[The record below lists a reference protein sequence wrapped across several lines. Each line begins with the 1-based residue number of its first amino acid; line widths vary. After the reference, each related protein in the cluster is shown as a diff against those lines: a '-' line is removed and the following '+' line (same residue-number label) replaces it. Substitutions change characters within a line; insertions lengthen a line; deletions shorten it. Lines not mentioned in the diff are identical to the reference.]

1 MISTVSGDDVTLIRT
16 PSTVNQ
22 MADDVR
28 AAIGQAAQST
38 GVNFSYLLAQAKSES
53 GLNPNAK
60 ASSSSASGLYQ
71 FLDQSWLG
79 VVKQHGAEHGMAWA
93 ANAITAKKGGGY
105 TVDPSMRQ
113 AVMSLR
119 EQAGPSSLMAAS
131 YAADN
136 ASSLSSSLGR
146 QVNGTDLYM
155 AHFLGL
161 GGATKFLRA
170 QCNNGAACAATMF
183 PQEARANRSIFY
195 GKDGSPRTLDQ
206 VYAIMGH
213 KLDNAVDG
221 SDAANIQT
229 ASNGLTPGSLVQ
241 SMPGAP
247 DISALQLG
255 FSDMSAT
262 STTDESDA
270 SGDTAGNDISQMLAQ
285 IEQNRVN
292 MLKPTPAQARL
303 AYLMLSMPQVN

>member
-1 MISTVSGDDVTLIRT
+1 
-16 PSTVNQ
+16 

-53 GLNPNAK
+53 GLNPSAK
-60 ASSSSASGLYQ
+60 AASSSASGLYQ

-79 VVKQHGAEHGMAWA
+79 VVKQHGAEHGFGWA
-93 ANAITAKKGGGY
+93 ADAITAKKGGGF
-105 TVDPSMRQ
+105 TVDPSLRQ

-119 EQAGPSSLMAAS
+119 DQAGPAALMAAS

-136 ASSLSSSLGR
+136 ASNLSNALGR

-170 QCNNGAACAATMF
+170 QCTNGSACAATMF

-221 SDAANIQT
+221 SNNAAVQT
-229 ASNGLTPGSLVQ
+229 AGSGLTPGSLVQ

-255 FSDMSAT
+255 FSDMSA
-262 STTDESDA
+262 SPATTDGDNSD
-270 SGDTAGNDISQMLAQ
+270 DPAGQDISQMLGQ
-285 IEQNRVN
+285 IEQNRLN
-292 MLKPTPAQARL
+292 MLKPTPAQAKL
-303 AYLMLSMPQVN
+303 AYLMLSLPNAG

>member
-1 MISTVSGDDVTLIRT
+1 
-16 PSTVNQ
+16 

-60 ASSSSASGLYQ
+60 AASSSATGLYQ

-79 VVKQHGAEHGMAWA
+79 VVKAHGAEHGYAWA

-105 TVDPSMRQ
+105 TVDPSLRQ
-113 AVMSLR
+113 AVFALR
-119 EQAGPSSLMAAS
+119 EQAGPAALMAAS

-136 ASSLSSSLGR
+136 AQSLSQSLGR

-170 QCNNGAACAATMF
+170 QCNNGDACAATLF

-206 VYAIMGH
+206 VYRVMGH

-221 SDAANIQT
+221 SDDATVQGAT
-229 ASNGLTPGSLVQ
+229 GMTPGSLVP
-241 SMPGAP
+241 SLPGAP
-247 DISALQLG
+247 DISGLQLG
-255 FSDMSAT
+255 FADMSAT
-262 STTDESDA
+262 DPAATDAPDATSDP
-270 SGDTAGNDISQMLAQ
+270 AGADISQMLAQ
-285 IEQNRVN
+285 IEQNRLN

>member
-1 MISTVSGDDVTLIRT
+1 MTLIRT
-16 PSTVNQ
+16 PSTVNRT
-22 MADDVR
+22 ADDVR

-60 ASSSSASGLYQ
+60 AGSSSATGLYQ

-79 VVKQHGAEHGMAWA
+79 VVKAHGAEHGMAWA
-93 ANAITAKKGGGY
+93 ANAITAKKGGGF

-113 AVMSLR
+113 AVFALR

-136 ASSLSSSLGR
+136 ASSLSQSLNR
-146 QVNGTDLYM
+146 DVNGTDLYM

-170 QCNNGAACAATMF
+170 QCNNGSACAAAIF

-206 VYAIMGH
+206 VYSIMGR
-213 KLDNAVDG
+213 KLDTAVDG
-221 SDAANIQT
+221 SNDAMVQS
-229 ASNGLTPGSLVQ
+229 SNGSDGYAPGSLVP
-241 SMPGAP
+241 SLPGAP
-247 DISALQLG
+247 DIASLKLG

-262 STTDESDA
+262 DSPTTDSSNDPA
-270 SGDTAGNDISQMLAQ
+270 GDGISQMLASM
-285 IEQNRVN
+285 EQNRMN

-303 AYLMLSMPQVN
+303 AYLMLSLPNAN

>member
-1 MISTVSGDDVTLIRT
+1 
-16 PSTVNQ
+16 

-60 ASSSSASGLYQ
+60 ANSSSATGLYQ

-79 VVKQHGAEHGMAWA
+79 VVKAHGAEHGFGWA
-93 ANAITAKKGGGY
+93 ADAITAKKGGGF

-113 AVMSLR
+113 AVFALR
-119 EQAGPSSLMAAS
+119 EQPGPASLMAAS

-136 ASSLSSSLGR
+136 ASSLSNALGR

-170 QCNNGAACAATMF
+170 QCNNGSACAATMF

-195 GKDGSPRTLDQ
+195 AKDGSPRTLDQ

-221 SDAANIQT
+221 SDDATVQGAT
-229 ASNGLTPGSLVQ
+229 GMTPGSLVQ

-262 STTDESDA
+262 DPNASDAADA
-270 SGDTAGNDISQMLAQ
+270 SGDPAANDISQMLAQ
-285 IEQNRVN
+285 IEQNRLN

>member
-1 MISTVSGDDVTLIRT
+1 MTLIRT
-16 PSTVNQ
+16 PSTVNR

-60 ASSSSASGLYQ
+60 AASSSASGLYQ

-79 VVKQHGAEHGMAWA
+79 VVKAHGAEHGMAWA

-113 AVMSLR
+113 AVMALR
-119 EQAGPSSLMAAS
+119 SQPGPSALMAAS

-136 ASSLSSSLGR
+136 ASSLSQSLGR
-146 QVNGTDLYM
+146 EVNGTDLYM

-170 QCNNGAACAATMF
+170 QCNNGGACAANMF
-183 PQEARANRSIFY
+183 PQEARANPSIFY
-195 GKDGSPRTLDQ
+195 GKDGPRTLDQ

-221 SDAANIQT
+221 SDNAMVQGAT
-229 ASNGLTPGSLVQ
+229 GMTPGSLVP

-247 DISALQLG
+247 DISTLQLG

-262 STTDESDA
+262 DPSAADA
-270 SGDTAGNDISQMLAQ
+270 SDSSTDPAGNDISQMLAQ
-285 IEQNRVN
+285 IEQNRIN

-303 AYLMLSMPQVN
+303 AYLMLSLPQVN

>member
-1 MISTVSGDDVTLIRT
+1 MMTLIRT
-16 PSTVNQ
+16 PSTVNR

-60 ASSSSASGLYQ
+60 AASSSASGLYQ

-79 VVKQHGAEHGMAWA
+79 VVKQHGAEHGFGWA
-93 ANAITAKKGGGY
+93 ADAITAKKGGGF
-105 TVDPSMRQ
+105 TVDPSLRQ

-119 EQAGPSSLMAAS
+119 DQPGPSALMAAS

-136 ASSLSSSLGR
+136 ASNLSQSLGR

-170 QCNNGAACAATMF
+170 QCTNGSACAATMF

-221 SDAANIQT
+221 SNNAAVQT
-229 ASNGLTPGSLVQ
+229 AGSGLTPGSLVQ

-255 FSDMSAT
+255 FSDMSA
-262 STTDESDA
+262 SPATTDGDNSD
-270 SGDTAGNDISQMLAQ
+270 DPAGQDISQMLGQ
-285 IEQNRVN
+285 IEQNRLN
-292 MLKPTPAQARL
+292 MLKPTPAQAKL
-303 AYLMLSMPQVN
+303 AYLMLSLPQVN

>member
-1 MISTVSGDDVTLIRT
+1 MTLIRT
-16 PSTVNQ
+16 PSTVNR

-60 ASSSSASGLYQ
+60 AGSSSASGLYQ

-79 VVKQHGAEHGMAWA
+79 VVKAHGAEHGLGWA
-93 ANAITAKKGGGY
+93 ANAITAKKGGGF

-113 AVMSLR
+113 AVFALR
-119 EQAGPSSLMAAS
+119 EQAGPSALMAAS

-136 ASSLSSSLGR
+136 ASSLSQSLNR
-146 QVNGTDLYM
+146 DVNGTDLYM

-170 QCNNGAACAATMF
+170 QCTNGGACAANMF

-206 VYAIMGH
+206 VYAVMGH
-213 KLDNAVDG
+213 KLDTAVDG
-221 SDAANIQT
+221 SNAATVQ
-229 ASNGLTPGSLVQ
+229 SSDGLTPGSLVP
-241 SMPGAP
+241 SLPGAP
-247 DISALQLG
+247 DIASLQLG
-255 FSDMSAT
+255 FSAGAMAAT
-262 STTDESDA
+262 DDTTA
-270 SGDTAGNDISQMLAQ
+270 NGSGDPAGDDIGQMLAS
-285 IEQNRVN
+285 IEQNRMN
-292 MLKPTPAQARL
+292 MLKPTPAQAKL

>member
-1 MISTVSGDDVTLIRT
+1 MMTLIRT
-16 PSTVNQ
+16 PSTVNR

-60 ASSSSASGLYQ
+60 AASSSASGLYQ

-79 VVKQHGAEHGMAWA
+79 VVKQHGAEHGFGWA
-93 ANAITAKKGGGY
+93 ADAITAKKGGGY
-105 TVDPSMRQ
+105 TVDPSLRQ

-119 EQAGPSSLMAAS
+119 DQAGPSALMAAS

-136 ASSLSSSLGR
+136 ASNLSQSLGR

-170 QCNNGAACAATMF
+170 QCTNGSACAASMF

-195 GKDGSPRTLDQ
+195 GKDGSPRSLDQ

-221 SDAANIQT
+221 SDNAAIQT
-229 ASNGLTPGSLVQ
+229 ASSGLTPGSLVQ

-255 FSDMSAT
+255 FSDMSANPA
-262 STTDESDA
+262 TTDGDSSD
-270 SGDTAGNDISQMLAQ
+270 DPAGQDISQMLSQ
-285 IEQNRVN
+285 IEQNRLN

-303 AYLMLSMPQVN
+303 AYLMLSLPNAN

>member
-1 MISTVSGDDVTLIRT
+1 MMTLIRT
-16 PSTVNQ
+16 PSTVNR

-60 ASSSSASGLYQ
+60 AASSSASGLYQ

-79 VVKQHGAEHGMAWA
+79 VVKQHGAEHGFGWA
-93 ANAITAKKGGGY
+93 ADAITAKKGGGF
-105 TVDPSMRQ
+105 TVDPSLRQ

-119 EQAGPSSLMAAS
+119 DQAGPSALMAAS

-136 ASSLSSSLGR
+136 ASNLSQSLGR

-170 QCNNGAACAATMF
+170 QCANGSACAATMF

-221 SDAANIQT
+221 SNNAAVQT
-229 ASNGLTPGSLVQ
+229 ASGGLTPGSLVQ

-255 FSDMSAT
+255 FSDMSA
-262 STTDESDA
+262 SPATTDSDNP
-270 SGDTAGNDISQMLAQ
+270 DDQAGQDISQMLGQ
-285 IEQNRVN
+285 IEQNRLN
-292 MLKPTPAQARL
+292 MLKPTPAQAKL
-303 AYLMLSMPQVN
+303 AYLMLSLPQVN

>member
-1 MISTVSGDDVTLIRT
+1 MMTLIRT
-16 PSTVNQ
+16 PSTVNR

-60 ASSSSASGLYQ
+60 AASSSASGLYQ

-79 VVKQHGAEHGMAWA
+79 VVKQHGAEHGFGWA
-93 ANAITAKKGGGY
+93 ADAITAKKGGGF
-105 TVDPSMRQ
+105 TVDPSLRQ

-119 EQAGPSSLMAAS
+119 DQPGPSALMAAS

-136 ASSLSSSLGR
+136 ASNLSQSLGR

-170 QCNNGAACAATMF
+170 QCTNGSACAATMF

-221 SDAANIQT
+221 SNNAAVQT
-229 ASNGLTPGSLVQ
+229 AGSGLTPGSLVQ

-255 FSDMSAT
+255 FSDMSA
-262 STTDESDA
+262 SPATTDGDNSD
-270 SGDTAGNDISQMLAQ
+270 DPAGQDISQMLGQ
-285 IEQNRVN
+285 IEQNRLN
-292 MLKPTPAQARL
+292 MLKPTPAQAKL
-303 AYLMLSMPQVN
+303 AYLMLSLPNAG

>member
-1 MISTVSGDDVTLIRT
+1 MMTLIRT
-16 PSTVNQ
+16 PSTVNR

-60 ASSSSASGLYQ
+60 AASSSASGLYQ

-79 VVKQHGAEHGMAWA
+79 VVKQHGAEHGFGWA
-93 ANAITAKKGGGY
+93 ADAITAKKGGGF
-105 TVDPSMRQ
+105 TVDPSLRQ

-119 EQAGPSSLMAAS
+119 DQPGPSALMAAS

-136 ASSLSSSLGR
+136 ASNLSQSLGR

-170 QCNNGAACAATMF
+170 QCTNGSACAATMF

-221 SDAANIQT
+221 SNNAAVQT
-229 ASNGLTPGSLVQ
+229 AGSGLTPGSLVQ

-255 FSDMSAT
+255 FSDMSA
-262 STTDESDA
+262 SPATTDGDNSD
-270 SGDTAGNDISQMLAQ
+270 DPAGQDISQMLGQ
-285 IEQNRVN
+285 IEQNRLN

-303 AYLMLSMPQVN
+303 AYLMLSLPQVN

>member
-1 MISTVSGDDVTLIRT
+1 MTLIRT
-16 PSTVNQ
+16 PSTVNRT
-22 MADDVR
+22 ADDVR

-38 GVNFSYLLAQAKSES
+38 GVNFSYLMAQAKSES

-60 ASSSSASGLYQ
+60 AASSSASGLYQ

-79 VVKQHGAEHGMAWA
+79 VVKAHGAEHGMAWA
-93 ANAITAKKGGGY
+93 ANAITAKKGGGF
-105 TVDPSMRQ
+105 TVDPSMKQ
-113 AVMSLR
+113 AVMALR
-119 EQAGPSSLMAAS
+119 EQAGPSALMAAS

-136 ASSLSSSLGR
+136 ASSLSQSLNR
-146 QVNGTDLYM
+146 DVSGTDLYM

-170 QCNNGAACAATMF
+170 QCNNGSACAATLF

-206 VYAIMGH
+206 VYAVMGH

-221 SDAANIQT
+221 ADSATVQGAT
-229 ASNGLTPGSLVQ
+229 GMMPGSLVQ

-247 DISALQLG
+247 DISQLQLG
-255 FSDMSAT
+255 FSDVSSLDTTPQDGSDPSA
-262 STTDESDA
+262 DPA
-270 SGDTAGNDISQMLAQ
+270 ANDISKMFAQ
-285 IEQNRVN
+285 IEQNRLN
-292 MLKPTPAQARL
+292 MLKPTPAQAKL
-303 AYLMLSMPQVN
+303 AYLMLSMPTVN

>member
-1 MISTVSGDDVTLIRT
+1 MNRT
-16 PSTVNQ
+16 
-22 MADDVR
+22 ADDVR

-60 ASSSSASGLYQ
+60 AGSSSATGLYQ

-79 VVKQHGAEHGMAWA
+79 VVKQHGAEHGFGWA
-93 ANAITAKKGGGY
+93 ADAITAKRGGGY
-105 TVDPSMRQ
+105 TVDPTMRQ
-113 AVMSLR
+113 AVFALR

-136 ASSLSSSLGR
+136 ASSLSNSLGR
-146 QVNGTDLYM
+146 GVNGTDLYM

-170 QCNNGAACAATMF
+170 QCNNGSACAATMF

-195 GKDGSPRTLDQ
+195 DKGGAPRTLDQ
-206 VYAIMGH
+206 VYAVMGH

-221 SDAANIQT
+221 SDSANIQT
-229 ASNGLTPGSLVQ
+229 ASNGLTPGSLV
-241 SMPGAP
+241 SSLPGAP
-247 DISALQLG
+247 DIGSLQLG

-262 STTDESDA
+262 DNGMTDS
-270 SGDTAGNDISQMLAQ
+270 SGDPAGNDISQMLAQ

-303 AYLMLSMPQVN
+303 AYLMLSLPNASN

>member
-1 MISTVSGDDVTLIRT
+1 MMTLIRT
-16 PSTVNQ
+16 PSTVNR

-60 ASSSSASGLYQ
+60 AASSSASGLYQ

-79 VVKQHGAEHGMAWA
+79 VVKQHGAEHGFGWA
-93 ANAITAKKGGGY
+93 ADAITAKKGGGF
-105 TVDPSMRQ
+105 TVDPSLRQ

-119 EQAGPSSLMAAS
+119 DQPGPSALMAAS

-136 ASSLSSSLGR
+136 ASNLSQSLGR

-170 QCNNGAACAATMF
+170 QCTNGSACAATMF

-221 SDAANIQT
+221 SNNAAVQT
-229 ASNGLTPGSLVQ
+229 AGSGFTPGSLVQ

-255 FSDMSAT
+255 FSDMSA
-262 STTDESDA
+262 SPATTDGDNSD
-270 SGDTAGNDISQMLAQ
+270 DPAGQDISQMLGQ
-285 IEQNRVN
+285 IEQNRLN
-292 MLKPTPAQARL
+292 MLKPTPAQAKL
-303 AYLMLSMPQVN
+303 AYLMLSLPQVN

>member
-1 MISTVSGDDVTLIRT
+1 MTLIRT
-16 PSTVNQ
+16 PSTTNRA
-22 MADDVR
+22 ADDVR

-38 GVNFSYLLAQAKSES
+38 GVNFSYLMAQAKSES

-60 ASSSSASGLYQ
+60 AATSSASGLYQ

-79 VVKQHGAEHGMAWA
+79 VVKAHGAEHGYGWA
-93 ANAITAKKGGGY
+93 ADAITAKKGGGF

-113 AVMSLR
+113 AVMALR
-119 EQAGPSSLMAAS
+119 EQAGPSALMAAS

-136 ASSLSSSLGR
+136 ASSLSNSLGR

-170 QCNNGAACAATMF
+170 QCNNGSACAATMF
-183 PQEARANRSIFY
+183 PQEARANRTIFY

-221 SDAANIQT
+221 SDSATVQT

-247 DISALQLG
+247 DISSLQLG
-255 FSDMSAT
+255 FSSLSAADP
-262 STTDESDA
+262 STTTANGSD
-270 SGDTAGNDISQMLAQ
+270 DQAGTDISQMLSQ
-285 IEQNRVN
+285 IEQNRLN
-292 MLKPTPAQARL
+292 MLKPSPAQARL
-303 AYLMLSMPQVN
+303 AYLMLSMPNAN

>member
-1 MISTVSGDDVTLIRT
+1 
-16 PSTVNQ
+16 

-60 ASSSSASGLYQ
+60 AASSSATGLYQ

-79 VVKQHGAEHGMAWA
+79 VVKQHGAEHGFGWA
-93 ANAITAKKGGGY
+93 ADAITAKKGGGY
-105 TVDPSMRQ
+105 TVDPSLRQ
-113 AVMSLR
+113 AVFALR
-119 EQAGPSSLMAAS
+119 EQAGPASLMAAS

-136 ASSLSSSLGR
+136 ASSLSSALGR

-155 AHFLGL
+155 AHFLGRA
-161 GGATKFLRA
+161 GATKFLRA
-170 QCNNGAACAATMF
+170 QCTNGGACAATMF

-213 KLDNAVDG
+213 KLDTAVDG

-255 FSDMSAT
+255 FSDMSVAEPAT
-262 STTDESDA
+262 SDP
-270 SGDTAGNDISQMLAQ
+270 SGDPAGNDITQMLAQ

>member
-1 MISTVSGDDVTLIRT
+1 MGDDVTLIRT
-16 PSTVNQ
+16 PSTVNK

-38 GVNFSYLLAQAKSES
+38 GVNFSYLMAQAKSES

-60 ASSSSASGLYQ
+60 ASGSSASGLYQ

-79 VVKQHGAEHGMAWA
+79 VVKAHGAEHGMAWA
-93 ANAITAKKGGGY
+93 ANAITQKRGGGY
-105 TVDPSMRQ
+105 TVDPSMRR
-113 AVMSLR
+113 AVMALR
-119 EQAGPSSLMAAS
+119 EQAGPASLMAAS

-136 ASSLSSSLGR
+136 AASLSNSLGR
-146 QVNGTDLYM
+146 GVNGTDLYM

-170 QCNNGAACAATMF
+170 QCTNGSACAATMF
-183 PQEARANRSIFY
+183 PQEARSNRSIFY

-221 SDAANIQT
+221 SDSAAIQT

-241 SMPGAP
+241 SMPGVP

-255 FSDMSAT
+255 FSDTPTTEPA
-262 STTDESDA
+262 STDGSTDQ
-270 SGDTAGNDISQMLAQ
+270 AGTDIGQMLAT
-285 IEQNRVN
+285 IEQNRIN